1 VTWHSAVSPYL
12 LDNKGNKMP
21 TVDELKK
28 QLVPSS
34 NFVVNRRYNIVY
46 IQENPNMGFS
56 LVSDIP
62 FQIPVVGQW
71 FEGSHNDVK
80 LSGKVT
86 KLDFHSNTYMNG
98 ANWGSLELIFVYLD
112 PTA

>member
-1 VTWHSAVSPYL
+1 
-12 LDNKGNKMP
+12 M
-21 TVDELKK
+21 
-28 QLVPSS
+28 
-34 NFVVNRRYNIVY
+34 VNRRYNLVY

-86 KLDFHSNTYMNG
+86 KLAAWSPSSRPPHCLLAIASKRSTEKPRITLLPITIRGTPLPPSSLKRLLPSGDFST
-98 ANWGSLELIFVYLD
+98 STSV
-112 PTA
+112 

>member
-1 VTWHSAVSPYL
+1 
-12 LDNKGNKMP
+12 M
-21 TVDELKK
+21 
-28 QLVPSS
+28 
-34 NFVVNRRYNIVY
+34 VNRRYNLVY

-86 KLDFHSNTYMNG
+86 KL
-98 ANWGSLELIFVYLD
+98 A
-112 PTA
+112 A